1 MKGNGIV
8 LSVIALAVGAA
19 AGYFV
24 RAARSTEAEGN
35 ATTAEVSGRPI
46 EDLGESA
53 SVKALRARVAEL
65 ERRLAE
71 KAREDKPEAVPVS
84 GGGERAVSP
93 RERMARLEKEDPARY
108 AQITNRI
115 ANWRRRRAESAQ
127 AKIDFLASIDTSRM
141 SKKER
146 AVHEE
151 LQELVARREEL
162 ESSMHNRDLDDDQR
176 LRIFEELRS
185 SGSRLRE
192 LAARERDSLLSETAR
207 NLGFEGEDVGEIVS
221 TVKEIFE
228 ATDSGWG
235 HRAFGPR
242 PGGRVPGARRQ

>member
-1 MKGNGIV
+1 MV
-8 LSVIALAVGAA
+8 LALAVGAA

-24 RAARSTEAEGN
+24 RDGQEVEAAESAATAVDTGRQIEN
-35 ATTAEVSGRPI
+35 AG
-46 EDLGESA
+46 DSA

-71 KAREDKPEAVPVS
+71 KVEEVKVEANAVA
-84 GGGERAVSP
+84 GRGEAALSP
-93 RERMARLEKEDPARY
+93 RERMEKLEKEDPARY
-108 AQITNRI
+108 VQITNRI
-115 ANWRRRRAESAQ
+115 ASWRRRRSESAQ
-127 AKIDFLASIDTSRM
+127 AKIDFLSSIDTSRM

-146 AVHEE
+146 QVHEE

-162 ESSMHNRDLDDDQR
+162 EASMHNRELDDGQR
-176 LRIFEELRS
+176 RKIFEELRS

-192 LAARERDSLLSETAR
+192 LAAKERDSLLSETAR